1 MEAVET
7 VEVGAVVSGRD
18 IWCAMNVGSDGRNTY
33 CIFLLAWQYFVSKDQ
48 KGHKSNHTATY
59 ITKQRVNKDN
69 AIPDE
74 HNLSQKVAR
83 YYKQVH
89 KQNEM
94 RDRRTRCKNVGL
106 RNVTNKH

>member
-83 YYKQVH
+83 YYKPAKTNTDMQ
-89 KQNEM
+89 KQAKSK
-94 RDRRTRCKNVGL
+94 RSIPL
-106 RNVTNKH
+106 